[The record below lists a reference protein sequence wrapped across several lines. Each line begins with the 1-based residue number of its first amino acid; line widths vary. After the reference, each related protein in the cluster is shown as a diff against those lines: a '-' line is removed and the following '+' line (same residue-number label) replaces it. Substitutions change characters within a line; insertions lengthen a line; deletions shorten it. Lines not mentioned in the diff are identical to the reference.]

1 MWGLLSDENGELLE
15 NQRFEHLEV
24 NDFILETFKDYTG
37 LDGSI
42 TGDTH
47 LDYGKDDRIT
57 AVYAGVVHAMPEGYG
72 DDVVFD
78 ISIDWDDEDEQLVF
92 TYEEES

>member
-1 MWGLLSDENGELLE
+1 MWELLSGENGELLE
-15 NQRFEHLEV
+15 IQRSEHLEV

-47 LDYGKDDRIT
+47 FDYDEDDRIT
-57 AVYAGVVHAMPEGYG
+57 AVYAGVVHAMPEGYE

-92 TYEEES
+92 TDEEES